1 MPSEVTP
8 KVPERPSR
16 RKTSELFPLS
26 GSESGDIKANS
37 EPPTPAGTP
46 NVPTRRPIL
55 KAKTMTSFE
64 SGMDQESLPKVPLQ
78 RPVRRSTTEELN
90 NVMNNT
96 SKELEEIE
104 SLISKHNI
112 HNVSRKKSP
121 TSVEEGKVAAIHQNG
136 QRSASDNKTSTNPS
150 PLEKNEHKGDE
161 GNESAISP
169 SNSVN
174 KSNNEVTEHS
184 DSEDLTEKQKVHAAL
199 DNEAGDRSHF
209 EEKLIPGDMKVP
221 VDVSK
226 DVEEGSLNA
235 LPPSGITESD
245 DKAEKFTKHPESSLE
260 ELQKHQEQQEE
271 KIFQNPTDEESTTSL
286 NEKQEGKDNME
297 VNSQPQ
303 GPSDTETVIAATSS
317 NVPSQIASEE
327 ENDVPVI
334 PRSRPKKDFEAHVQK
349 EELPNTQEKLVS
361 EECDSTLV
369 STEEESKIPKIPSE
383 RPKRRAPPPVPKK
396 PSSRIAA
403 FQEMLQKQQQQDL
416 HNNGN
421 SSATTASADIAKK
434 HTDSSITSDTTK
446 ADFTSKLNGLF
457 ALPGMVNPG
466 QLPPSLEKKLSSPD
480 TESKLGP
487 QDQSQAK
494 TGPLGGT
501 RRGRGPRGRKL
512 PSKVASVEK
521 IEEDDNTN
529 KIEIFNN
536 WNVSSSFSKE
546 KILMDTTPG
555 EQAERALDEKSKS
568 IPEEQREQSP
578 NKMEAALCP
587 FELDEKEK
595 LPANA
600 ESDPLSQL
608 PQTNAVGN
616 RKAISEESLSPS
628 EAIAN
633 RDQNDTTE
641 IQEQQ
646 MEDQM
651 EVDMERELSGGY
663 EDVDSALHSEEASFH
678 SL

>member
-150 PLEKNEHKGDE
+150 PLEKNEHEGAE

-169 SNSVN
+169 SNLVN

-209 EEKLIPGDMKVP
+209 EEKLIPGDMKVQ

-349 EELPNTQEKLVS
+349 EELPNTQEKRVS
-361 EECDSTLV
+361 EECDSTLI

-546 KILMDTTPG
+546 KVLIDTTPG
-555 EQAERALDEKSKS
+555 EQAERA
-568 IPEEQREQSP
+568 
-578 NKMEAALCP
+578 
-587 FELDEKEK
+587 LDEKEK

-608 PQTNAVGN
+608 PQTNTVGN

-628 EAIAN
+628 EAITN

>member
-150 PLEKNEHKGDE
+150 PLEKNEHEGAE

-169 SNSVN
+169 SNLVN

-209 EEKLIPGDMKVP
+209 EEKLIPGDMKVQ

-303 GPSDTETVIAATSS
+303 GPSATETVIAATSS

-349 EELPNTQEKLVS
+349 EELPNTQEKRVS
-361 EECDSTLV
+361 EECDSTLI

-546 KILMDTTPG
+546 KVLIDTTPG
-555 EQAERALDEKSKS
+555 EQAERA
-568 IPEEQREQSP
+568 
-578 NKMEAALCP
+578 
-587 FELDEKEK
+587 LDEKEK

-608 PQTNAVGN
+608 PQTNTVGN

-651 EVDMERELSGGY
+651 EVGMERELSGGY

>member
-150 PLEKNEHKGDE
+150 PLEKNEHEGAE

-169 SNSVN
+169 SNLVN

-209 EEKLIPGDMKVP
+209 EEKLIPGDMKVQ

-349 EELPNTQEKLVS
+349 EELPNTQEKRVS
-361 EECDSTLV
+361 EECDSTLI

-546 KILMDTTPG
+546 KVLIDTTPG
-555 EQAERALDEKSKS
+555 EQAERA
-568 IPEEQREQSP
+568 
-578 NKMEAALCP
+578 
-587 FELDEKEK
+587 LDEKEK

-608 PQTNAVGN
+608 PQTNTVGN

>member
-150 PLEKNEHKGDE
+150 PLEKNEHEGAE

-169 SNSVN
+169 SNLVN

-209 EEKLIPGDMKVP
+209 EEKLIPGDMKVQ

-349 EELPNTQEKLVS
+349 EELPNTQEKRVS
-361 EECDSTLV
+361 EECDSTLI

-546 KILMDTTPG
+546 KL
-555 EQAERALDEKSKS
+555 
-568 IPEEQREQSP
+568 
-578 NKMEAALCP
+578 
-587 FELDEKEK
+587 EKEK

-608 PQTNAVGN
+608 PQTNTVGN